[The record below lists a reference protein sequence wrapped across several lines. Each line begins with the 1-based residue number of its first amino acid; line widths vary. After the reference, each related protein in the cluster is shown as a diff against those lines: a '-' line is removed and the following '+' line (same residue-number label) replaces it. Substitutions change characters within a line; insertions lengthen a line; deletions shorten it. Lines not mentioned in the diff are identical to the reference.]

1 MQIMAK
7 VFVVKGGNITL
18 HINMTI
24 RLDNS
29 FSVDFAIAERN
40 TLVDSETR
48 ESESNLCLR
57 QRLITTNYFLNS
69 LESLGTF

>member
-18 HINMTI
+18 HINMAI

-29 FSVDFAIAERN
+29 FSVDFAIAERS
-40 TLVDSETR
+40 TLVDLETR